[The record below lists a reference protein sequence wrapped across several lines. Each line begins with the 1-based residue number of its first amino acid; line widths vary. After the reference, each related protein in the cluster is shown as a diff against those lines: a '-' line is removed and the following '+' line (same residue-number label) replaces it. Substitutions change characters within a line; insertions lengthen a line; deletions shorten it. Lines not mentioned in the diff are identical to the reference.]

1 MADTFLLVSGAI
13 LRAASLLFGVGG
25 DSIASIVA
33 DLVPGF
39 LSTVAASGVMALVLG
54 SAGAAGFAA
63 KALIVVVRGLAGVV
77 YLTVDLTARGVITAS
92 KAAWNALPKS
102 SPPPAHWNIQE
113 NYKPAIRE
121 SYVAPAAKSLS
132 DRPHVV
138 LTTQDIAKI
147 AGKADLSSSFVE
159 CSEDQLATILGQSR
173 APKGLGESQ
182 LASPSSP
189 LSHPQPQQAAKG
201 MPSQASSY
209 NGQYASNNGAYA
221 SGSSK
226 PSSSAPSASPHSQ
239 YPAGTVSQDAL
250 AGFLSQ
256 SARSIQQAQQA
267 NPSQTLTEE
276 DIEELIVADSEWKPP
291 QGVPSHGYASHKLE
305 QSVDMHAS
313 RLRARDPIV
322 DSWMEVSAPPADA

>member
-1 MADTFLLVSGAI
+1 MFCPAFSDTLVDVCSGAI

-25 DSIASIVA
+25 ESIASIVA

-63 KALIVVVRGLAGVV
+63 KALIVVVRGVAGVV
-77 YLTVDLTARGVITAS
+77 YLTVDLTARGLITAS

-121 SYVAPAAKSLS
+121 SYVAPAVKSLS

-159 CSEDQLATILGQSR
+159 CSDDQLATILGQSR
-173 APKGLGESQ
+173 APKGLADSQ
-182 LASPSSP
+182 VASP
-189 LSHPQPQQAAKG
+189 LSHPQPQQAIKG
-201 MPSQASSY
+201 MPSQSSP
-209 NGQYASNNGAYA
+209 NDAQYASNNA
-221 SGSSK
+221 SSSK
-226 PSSSAPSASPHSQ
+226 ASSSASPQLQ

-256 SARSIQQAQQA
+256 SVRNIQQAH
-267 NPSQTLTEE
+267 PSQELTDD
-276 DIEELIVADSEWKPP
+276 DIEELIVADPEWKPP
-291 QGVPSHGYASHKLE
+291 QGAPSYGYASQKLE
-305 QSVDMHAS
+305 QSVNMHAS